1 MNGYELSRNFWNF
14 AFDNP
19 EKVRPYHIAIYFFSI
34 EHCNRLG
41 WKKKF
46 GFPTSMVMEATGI
59 KSYNSYKKYFD
70 DIVDWGFFDVIEY
83 SKNQY
88 SSNIIALSLKEKALD
103 KALDKA
109 LIKHGTKQSESTCS
123 IDKQETSK
131 QINKEQ
137 APPSLE
143 EVILYF
149 EENGYTKDSATK
161 MFEYY
166 EESRKPRGRVWKDGR
181 GNTVKNWKQKARSVW
196 FKPDNLKSNQE
207 FDFKNFDN
215 VIYP

>member
-1 MNGYELSRNFWNF
+1 MATDKKSFILYCDQKGVWDKL
-14 AFDNP
+14 DN
-19 EKVRPYHIAIYFFSI
+19 EQAGR
-34 EHCNRLG
+34 
-41 WKKKF
+41 
-46 GFPTSMVMEATGI
+46 
-59 KSYNSYKKYFD
+59 
-70 DIVDWGFFDVIEY
+70 
-83 SKNQY
+83 
-88 SSNIIALSLKEKALD
+88 
-103 KALDKA
+103 
-109 LIKHGTKQSESTCS
+109 LIKHVIAYVNDDNPVAPDFITELAFEPIKAVLKRDLKKWETQQEQRKKAGKKSAEVRKRNATSVNERSIPSTVNGS
-123 IDKQETSK
+123 VNGSVSGNVSVSSK
-131 QINKEQ
+131 DDGK

-149 EENGYTKDSATK
+149 DENGYTKDSATK

-207 FDFKNFDN
+207 YDFKNFDN